1 MNIHI
6 KAIDERSPKSNKPL
20 FEYWVDNEYKGKCSE
35 SSFEVFDNKVWGK
48 IKC

>member
-35 SSFEVFDNKVWGK
+35 SSFEVFDNKV
-48 IKC
+48 